1 MDQLK
6 EKQCPDCGQVI
17 VDRKANYGLLD
28 LMLDR
33 NSQNQSMSVN
43 LQNLEY
49 FTRLFRLNYD
59 KKTAEIDREFEEN
72 QKKINEQTNR
82 LIDDILRIHNSL
94 VEKLRTR
101 RDRAQVELKNILAY
115 KQNIEIKIEELKE
128 KKNEFNVMPIK
139 LEEINDQMNNILSQL
154 NMINFG
160 IIFKAEDSIQLIGSN
175 IGCIVEK
182 IEEVNRI
189 RKPSNE
195 VNFLKI
201 FYPFEYC

>member
-1 MDQLK
+1 
-6 EKQCPDCGQVI
+6 
-17 VDRKANYGLLD
+17 
-28 LMLDR
+28 MLDR

>member
-1 MDQLK
+1 LDQLK

-128 KKNEFNVMPIK
+128 KKK
-139 LEEINDQMNNILSQL
+139 
-154 NMINFG
+154 
-160 IIFKAEDSIQLIGSN
+160 
-175 IGCIVEK
+175 
-182 IEEVNRI
+182 RI
-189 RKPSNE
+189 
-195 VNFLKI
+195 
-201 FYPFEYC
+201 

>member
-1 MDQLK
+1 
-6 EKQCPDCGQVI
+6 
-17 VDRKANYGLLD
+17 
-28 LMLDR
+28 
-33 NSQNQSMSVN
+33 
-43 LQNLEY
+43 
-49 FTRLFRLNYD
+49 
-59 KKTAEIDREFEEN
+59 
-72 QKKINEQTNR
+72 
-82 LIDDILRIHNSL
+82 
-94 VEKLRTR
+94 
-101 RDRAQVELKNILAY
+101 
-115 KQNIEIKIEELKE
+115 
-128 KKNEFNVMPIK
+128 MPIK